1 MDSKRAREKGGTI
14 VSGSRTAPL
23 KPKNGLNGP
32 PSGTDPSPLHFAGQ
46 QYDSESN
53 LTRMEF
59 RSLSTTQGRW
69 TAMDPSDKK
78 AADTA
83 SPQSWNLY
91 SYVMNNPIIS
101 EDPSGLLGFWV
112 VRVDTGDDPDSTCD
126 QHQGICAAGQPAM
139 GDTPAP
145 TAGSDG
151 AQNTSNQQTQGNQSQ
166 SNQQGHWEYS
176 QSTGQ
181 MTHVLPD
188 GTKKDVGTG
197 YSGKDDGLKNPK
209 AQDQP
214 NVGPIPQ
221 GNWKIEPQKD
231 NVTGQG
237 HKLPASMRLDPS
249 KGTDT
254 FGRSGFLIHGDNSQ
268 QNHSASNGCIIL
280 DRPTRN
286 LIGGSGDN
294 NLTVV
299 P

>member
-1 MDSKRAREKGGTI
+1 
-14 VSGSRTAPL
+14 L
-23 KPKNGLNGP
+23 
-32 PSGTDPSPLHFAGQ
+32 
-46 QYDSESN
+46 
-53 LTRMEF
+53 
-59 RSLSTTQGRW
+59 
-69 TAMDPSDKK
+69 
-78 AADTA
+78 
-83 SPQSWNLY
+83 
-91 SYVMNNPIIS
+91 
-101 EDPSGLLGFWV
+101 
-112 VRVDTGDDPDSTCD
+112 
-126 QHQGICAAGQPAM
+126 
-139 GDTPAP
+139 
-145 TAGSDG
+145 
-151 AQNTSNQQTQGNQSQ
+151 AQNQSNQQTQGNQSQ

-197 YSGKDDGLKNPK
+197 YSGKDDGLNNPK